1 MENNSKKVKRT
12 VLSSMEEVISLA
24 KKYSLEPEF
33 YENAAAALKHI
44 SNTKL
49 DKGRGDVAFVLHRDE
64 FA

>member
-33 YENAAAALKHI
+33 YE
-44 SNTKL
+44 
-49 DKGRGDVAFVLHRDE
+49 KGRETERDTLLQE
-64 FA
+64 V